1 MELKSNTTRF
11 KRPIK
16 NTEKSNIEAE
26 GAREREWEKKKKRT
40 QPGICLHNAEER
52 GEENNLFGYRI
63 QEFLLSFEGEKWPA
77 CLLRISRD
85 LRLTSA
91 NLWRQSKTNQ
101 QHSQG
106 RLYPRMIYWYM
117 KCANSDRRIF
127 KGTSLSC
134 SAHEYNMGREGSLS
148 CSFKEKKY
156 LSFYFSHGPML
167 SIFLSILSATC
178 AKFKFTHQSLIL

>member
-1 MELKSNTTRF
+1 MQRSQILKL
-11 KRPIK
+11 
-16 NTEKSNIEAE
+16 
-26 GAREREWEKKKKRT
+26 RERERGREKKKRT
-40 QPGICLHNAEER
+40 RTGICLHNAEER

-85 LRLTSA
+85 LRLTSS

-106 RLYPRMIYWYM
+106 RLYPRMIYGYM

-134 SAHEYNMGREGSLS
+134 SVHECNIGREGSLS
-148 CSFKEKKY
+148 CSFKENSFFF
-156 LSFYFSHGPML
+156 LFFYFSRGPIL
-167 SIFLSILSATC
+167 SIFLSIPSAAC